1 MKSSLYL
8 GGVYSWVC
16 KHPPPMLHS
25 SAGPYCSPR
34 HRIPTPPALCPS
46 QSDLMAGASPRAAY
60 ISKALK
66 TLHLPQ
72 LTCALYL
79 S

>member
-1 MKSSLYL
+1 MKYSLYL

-16 KHPPPMLHS
+16 KHPPPNATLFCR
-25 SAGPYCSPR
+25 PLL
-34 HRIPTPPALCPS
+34 PTPSQHTHPTSLMPS
-46 QSDLMAGASPRAAY
+46 QSDLMVGGSPRTAS

-66 TLHLPQ
+66 TLHLSQ